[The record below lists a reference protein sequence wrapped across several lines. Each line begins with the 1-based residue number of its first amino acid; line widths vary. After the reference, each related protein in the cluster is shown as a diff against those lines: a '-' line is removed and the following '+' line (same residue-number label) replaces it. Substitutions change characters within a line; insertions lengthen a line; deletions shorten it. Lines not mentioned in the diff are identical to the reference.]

1 MFGDLIVKSLFLF
14 LILGLKSDDLNSS
27 VFTDP
32 GNILETL
39 VLFLGLLFHIG
50 NFLREFFGL
59 ISRACKLL
67 SEDIDL
73 TLQFSV
79 VGFGLVENDTLRFK
93 SSIGGLD
100 QNFSFFL
107 LFIWRFLFDDI
118 FLPLF

>member
-14 LILGLKSDDLNSS
+14 LILGLECDDLNSS

-39 VLFLGLLFHIG
+39 VLLLGLLFDIG

-59 ISRACKLL
+59 ISRACNLF

-79 VGFGLVENDTLRFK
+79 VGLGLVENDTLRFK
-93 SSIGGLD
+93 SGIGGLD

-107 LFIWRFLFDDI
+107 LFI
-118 FLPLF
+118 

>member
-1 MFGDLIVKSLFLF
+1 MFGNLIVESLFLF

-39 VLFLGLLFHIG
+39 VLLLGLLFDIG
-50 NFLREFFGL
+50 NFLCEFFGL

-79 VGFGLVENDTLRFK
+79 VGLGLVENDTFRFK
-93 SSIGGLD
+93 SGIGGLD

-107 LFIWRFLFDDI
+107 LFI
-118 FLPLF
+118 